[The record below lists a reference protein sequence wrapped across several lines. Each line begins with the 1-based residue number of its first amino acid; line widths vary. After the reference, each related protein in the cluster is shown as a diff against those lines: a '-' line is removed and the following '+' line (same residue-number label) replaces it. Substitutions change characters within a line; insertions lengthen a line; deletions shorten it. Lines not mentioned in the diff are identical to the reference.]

1 MCPLGSYK
9 AIKLLF
15 LPFLQY
21 LQKRKKY
28 IKKEKI

>member
-1 MCPLGSYK
+1 MCPLKSYK

-15 LPFLQY
+15 LQN

-28 IKKEKI
+28 IKKEKM